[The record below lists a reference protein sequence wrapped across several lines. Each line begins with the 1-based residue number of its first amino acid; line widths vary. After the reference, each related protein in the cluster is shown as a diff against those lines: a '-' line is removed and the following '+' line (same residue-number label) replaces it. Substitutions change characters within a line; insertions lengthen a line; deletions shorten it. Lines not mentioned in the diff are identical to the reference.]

1 MGVMED
7 RKIGLSLKYKLLL
20 LLTLIPVASLSIYL
34 FIATREFE
42 KDKLPYVS
50 DSAAAMA
57 KSLAQQMRVEVNGF
71 LENARLIVGGFD
83 PVERKFSQTSVDLF
97 NKSDRLDGLVLYQY
111 DGMGQYA
118 KIGELT
124 RQSEISRN
132 FASRREIFER
142 MRGVAL
148 ADGQSIGS
156 LDTSDVHLVIATRIG
171 DPTAADH
178 SILVGLYRSSD
189 LYKGFSESL
198 FYRSF
203 LVNKRGEI
211 ELGPS
216 GSHFDA
222 DFFKQAYTSVLPEG
236 SYEHDNDKKP
246 QIVGYASVGVG
257 DFYVASV
264 VDKKEALKAVD
275 NLIVKSVIFFVGL
288 ISITVIISLLAS
300 ITLTSTLSEL
310 YQATKKVAAGD
321 FEVRVKADSN
331 DEVGGLA
338 DGFNYMAGE
347 MDRLIKETKE
357 KARMEGEL
365 ETVKLVQ
372 ETLFP
377 QNQTQI
383 GPFKI
388 MGHFEP
394 ASECGGDWWNY
405 SIIGDKLYLWIG
417 DATGHGAPA
426 AMVTSAAKAAATIV
440 EGMPFVSPGKAME
453 ILNRAINETVKG
465 RILMTFFIA
474 ALDLKTGEMTY
485 ANASHEPPYLIR
497 AGSGKVTKKNLEPL
511 VDANGPRLGDK
522 KDSVY
527 KEAKA
532 QLNPGDAILFY
543 TDGIV
548 DLKNTENKAW
558 GERGF
563 IKSICESATVSTDL
577 EQRMLKLK
585 STISEYRQDTAL
597 VDDITLFMCQ
607 YDQKGAA

>member
-1 MGVMED
+1 MED

-20 LLTLIPVASLSIYL
+20 LLTLIPVASLAIYL

-57 KSLAQQMRVEVNGF
+57 KSLSQQMRVEVNGF
-71 LENARLIVGGFD
+71 LENARIVVSGFD
-83 PVERKFSQTSVDLF
+83 PVERKFAQTSVELF
-97 NKSDRLDGLVLYQY
+97 NKADRLDALILLQR
-111 DGMGQYA
+111 DASGQYQ
-118 KIGELT
+118 KIGELK
-124 RQSEISRN
+124 RDNDMAKRFVADQGGFQKLISHAVN
-132 FASRREIFER
+132 E
-142 MRGVAL
+142 
-148 ADGQSIGS
+148 GQSISHFEG
-156 LDTSDVHLVIATRIG
+156 SDVHLLIAARIG
-171 DPTAADH
+171 DASSASH
-178 SILVGLYRSSD
+178 SVLIGLYRSSD

-203 LVNKRGEI
+203 LINKSGKI

-216 GSHFDA
+216 GAKFDEE
-222 DFFKQAYTSVLPEG
+222 FFKPAYTSTLPEG
-236 SYEHDNDKKP
+236 TFESKDKKP
-246 QIVGYASVGVG
+246 QIVGFSSVGVG
-257 DFYVASV
+257 DFFVTSV

-275 NLIVKSVIFFVGL
+275 NLIVKSVIFFIGL
-288 ISITVIISLLAS
+288 ISLTVIISLLAS
-300 ITLTSTLSEL
+300 ISLTSTLGEL
-310 YQATKKVAAGD
+310 YQATKKVAQGD
-321 FEVRVKADSN
+321 FDVHVKSDSN

-338 DGFNYMAGE
+338 DGFNYMASE
-347 MDRLIKETKE
+347 MSRLIKATKE
-357 KARMEGEL
+357 AARMEGEL

-377 QNQTQI
+377 LDNTKI

-388 MGHFEP
+388 IGHFEP

-405 SIIGDKLYLWIG
+405 SMVGDKLYLWIG

-440 EGMPFVSPGKAME
+440 ESLPFISPGKAME
-453 ILNRAINETVKG
+453 ILNKAIHETVKG

-474 ALDLKTGEMTY
+474 SLDLKTGEMIY

-497 AGSGKVTKKNLEPL
+497 GTDKKVTKKNLEPL
-511 VDANGPRLGDK
+511 IEATGARLGDK

-532 QLNPGDAILFY
+532 QLGEGDAVLFY

-548 DLKNTENKAW
+548 DLKNLEGKAW

-563 IKSICESATVSTDL
+563 IKSICESASVGPQL
-577 EQRMLKLK
+577 EARMSNLKLN
-585 STISEYRQDTAL
+585 ISNYRQATAL

-607 YDQKGAA
+607 FDKEAA